1 MMREIYLDHAATTYL
16 TPEVLKAMLPYFT
29 EIYGNAES
37 VHSQGKKA
45 KVAIDTAREQIA
57 RHLNCKSEE
66 IIFTSG
72 GTEAN
77 NLAIFGTA
85 YANEQKGRH
94 LITSKIEHS
103 SVVNCFKELEKKGFE
118 VTWMEVDN
126 EGFISL
132 EDLKKALR
140 KDTILVSIMY
150 ANNEIGTIL
159 PIKEISEICQKHSVA
174 FHTDACQAAGALSLD
189 TQYLKVTLLTLNGSK
204 LYGPKGVGALYI
216 KNDHQ
221 IKPTQFGGSHERNIR
236 AGTHNVPGIVG
247 LAKALQLAQENREK
261 ENARL
266 IALRNKLIDGL
277 TTMIPECTLNGPRK
291 HRLPNNVNISIRA
304 VHSADTVLQLDELGI
319 HTSPGSACKAGSSMP
334 SHVLEA
340 INLPR
345 NLRQTAIRLTLG
357 HKTAEEDINYVLQNV
372 PPLIEKMRQCG

>member
-1 MMREIYLDHAATTYL
+1 MEGIYLDHAATTYL
-16 TPEVLKAMLPYFT
+16 APEVLQAMLPYFT
-29 EIYGNAES
+29 ELYGNAES
-37 VHSQGKKA
+37 VHFQGKKA
-45 KVAIDTAREQIA
+45 KIAIDSAREEIA
-57 RHLNCKSEE
+57 KHLNCKSSE

-72 GTEAN
+72 GTESN

-85 YANEQKGRH
+85 YANKGRGRH
-94 LITSKIEHS
+94 LVTSKIEHS
-103 SVVNCFKELEKKGFE
+103 SVTNCFKELEKKGFE
-118 VTWMEVDN
+118 VTWLEVDN

-132 EDLKKALR
+132 GDLKKALR
-140 KDTILVSIMY
+140 KDTMLVSIMY

-159 PIKEISEICQKHSVA
+159 PVKEIGEICKEQNIP

-189 TQYLKVTLLTLNGSK
+189 TQDLNLTLLTLNASK
-204 LYGPKGVGALYI
+204 IYGPKGIGALYI
-216 KNDHQ
+216 KTGHE

-266 IALRNKLIDGL
+266 IALRNKLITGL
-277 TTMIPECTLNGPRK
+277 TTMIPECTLNGPK
-291 HRLPNNVNISIRA
+291 NLRLPNNVNISIRA
-304 VHSADTVLQLDELGI
+304 VHSADSVLQLDELGI
-319 HTSPGSACKAGSSMP
+319 YASPGSACKAGSSQP

-345 NLRQTAIRLTLG
+345 NLRHTAIRLTLG
-357 HKTAEEDINYVLQNV
+357 HKTTEEDIDYVLQNV
-372 PPLIEKMRQCG
+372 PPLIEKMRKCA